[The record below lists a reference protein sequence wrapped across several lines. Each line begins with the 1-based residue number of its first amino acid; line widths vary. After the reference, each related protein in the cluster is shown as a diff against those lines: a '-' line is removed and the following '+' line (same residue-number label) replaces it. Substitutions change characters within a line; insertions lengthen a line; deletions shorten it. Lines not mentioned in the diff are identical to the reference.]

1 MPPSSPESPA
11 TAEAPVTALTVSVKT
26 LCAFAAKAGDLD
38 LRFVPVPSAQEGQ
51 GGHRLVQN
59 RRGPAYESEVILAA
73 AFDRLTVRGR
83 ADGYDPHRRRVE
95 EIKTF
100 RGDFAAI
107 KSNHRALHWAQAKTY
122 AWMLCEREQLQRLG
136 VALVYLDLDS
146 EEETVLEETCT
157 RDELRTHFETLC
169 GRFLA
174 WAAQEAKHRTDID
187 HALAAL
193 AFPHGEFRP
202 GQRDLAEAVYRAAA
216 SDRCLL
222 AQAPTGIGKTVA
234 TLFPLLKARPAQ
246 KLDKVFFLTAKTSG
260 RGVAL
265 DALRTLDR
273 DRAPLRVL
281 ELAAREKA
289 CEHPGRACNGDAC
302 PLARGFYDR
311 LPAAR
316 GEAVQAGWLDR
327 IELRRIA
334 LQHEVCPY
342 YLAQELVRWSDVIVG
357 DYNYYFDGSAFLFAL
372 TKEEDWRVALLVDE
386 AHNLLDRAR
395 GMYSAE
401 LASAAIDGVTEK
413 APVPIRK
420 ALRNLDREWRLLQR
434 EQVAAYEARDEIPEP
449 FARALLDAVA
459 VMAEHFTAHPDE
471 PLGPLQQCF
480 FDVLRFAR
488 LVDSFARHS
497 VFECTQGPEG
507 ARMLVIRNLV
517 PAPFLAGRFDA
528 CASATCFSGTLA
540 PFSFYRDTLGL
551 PDDTATLDV
560 DSPFRSEQLTVRVA
574 MDVSTRFRDRP
585 RSLATLVDI
594 VAEQFAQR
602 PGNYLAFF
610 SSFDYLADASAAFA
624 DRHPDVPTWAQS
636 RGMREADRDAFLARF
651 APGGQGIG
659 FAVLGGAFGEGIDLP
674 GDRLVGAFVAS
685 LGLPQHNEPNEVM
698 RERMDALFGDGYEYT
713 YVYPGLQKVVQAAGR
728 VIRTETDAGVLYLLD
743 DRFARQEIRALLPAW
758 WRVQPMFASEV
769 GAAPSG
775 GPPDL
780 AQPGR

>member
-1 MPPSSPESPA
+1 MPSPPVSSTPS
-11 TAEAPVTALTVSVKT
+11 LTVSVRT

-59 RRGPAYESEVILAA
+59 RRGPAYESEVVLSA
-73 AFDRLTVRGR
+73 RCGQLHVRGR
-83 ADGYDPHRRRVE
+83 ADGYDPHRKRVE

-100 RGDFAAI
+100 RGEFAAI
-107 KSNHRALHWAQAKTY
+107 KSNHRAVHWAQAKTY
-122 AWMLCEREQLQRLG
+122 AWMVCERDDLQRAN

-146 EEETVLEETCT
+146 EEETVLEEACT
-157 RDELRTHFETLC
+157 RDELRAHFEALC
-169 GRFLA
+169 SRFIV
-174 WAAQEAKHRTDID
+174 WAEQEAAHRVGVDA
-187 HALAAL
+187 ALSAL

-202 GQRDLAEAVYRAAA
+202 GQRDLAEAVYRTAA

-234 TLFPLLKARPAQ
+234 TLFPMLKARPTQ
-246 KLDKVFFLTAKTSG
+246 KLDKIFFLTAKTSG
-260 RGVAL
+260 RAVAL
-265 DALRTLDR
+265 DALRMLDS
-273 DRAPLRVL
+273 DGAPLRVL

-316 GEAVQAGWLDR
+316 SEAVQSGWLDR
-327 IELRRIA
+327 GELRRIA
-334 LQHEVCPY
+334 MQHEVCPY

-357 DYNYYFDGSAFLFAL
+357 DYNYYFDSSAFLYAL
-372 TKEEDWRVALLVDE
+372 TKEEDWRVSLLVDE
-386 AHNLLDRAR
+386 SHNLLDRAR

-401 LASAAIDGVTEK
+401 LAASTIDIVTEK
-413 APVPIRK
+413 APAQIRK
-420 ALRNLDREWRLLQR
+420 ALRNLDREWRLMQR

-449 FARALLDAVA
+449 FARALQDVVA
-459 VMAEHFTAHPDE
+459 VMAEHFTAHPNE

-480 FDVLRFAR
+480 FDVLRFTR

-497 VFECTQGPEG
+497 VFECTLDENG
-507 ARMLVIRNLV
+507 ARVLVIRNLV
-517 PAPFLAGRFDA
+517 PAPFLTGRFDA
-528 CASATCFSGTLA
+528 CVSATCFSGTLA

-594 VAEQFAQR
+594 IADQYSRR

-624 DRHPDVPTWAQS
+624 DRHPDVPTWSQS

-651 APGGQGIG
+651 VPGGAGIG
-659 FAVLGGAFGEGIDLP
+659 FAVLGGAFGEGVDLP

-685 LGLPQHNEPNEVM
+685 LGMPQHNEPNEVM

-713 YVYPGLQKVVQAAGR
+713 YVYPGMQKVVQAAGR

-743 DRFARQEIRALLPAW
+743 DRFARQEIRELLPTW
-758 WRVQPMFASEV
+758 WRVKPMFASKV
-769 GAAPSG
+769 GTAPRG
-775 GPPDL
+775 TPADL